1 MIRETLATAVESAA
15 TGIGLDPSA
24 VNWTM
29 ERPARREHGD
39 WSCNIAMASAKAAG
53 RNPRDIAGDLV
64 AALDAMS
71 LDHVDA
77 VEIAGPG
84 FVNFRLAPSW
94 LHDVLV
100 DVVEQGEQRYA
111 RLALGEGTKVNVE
124 FVSVN
129 PNGPIHAG
137 HGRGAAYGD
146 ALARILDRAGFDVTR
161 EFYLNDRGVQM
172 LRYAES
178 LLARKRGEEVPEDG
192 YAGQYVAD
200 WAAEM
205 PDDVAEAG
213 IDAVR
218 AWGYERA
225 LADQREVLDA
235 FHVHFDVWS
244 SELALVGTGAMDQAL
259 TDLRAR
265 DHAFDDD
272 GATWLRSTTFGDD
285 KDRPLIKSDGE
296 PTYLLP
302 DIAYHRDKF
311 ARGFDLL
318 IDVWGA
324 DHHGY
329 VPRMK
334 AAIEAL
340 GHDPAEFEVQI
351 VQIVRLER
359 DGQEVRLSKRAGD
372 IVELRDLIDHVGAD
386 VARLTYLL
394 QSIDSQQTIDLGL
407 ITSQSSEN
415 PVFYVQMANARIHAI
430 VAKATDAGIERGP
443 LAEADLSLLTHERE
457 IELLRALSELPDV
470 LGVAARDRTPHTI
483 TNWVREL
490 ADRFHGFYHDCYVIG
505 DVPPELTQARLWLV
519 ESARIGLSIGLDL
532 LGVSAPEQ
540 M

>member
-1 MIRETLATAVESAA
+1 VIRDTLAAAVESAA
-15 TGIGLDPSA
+15 AGIGLDPAA
-24 VNWTM
+24 VTWTM

-39 WSCNIAMASAKAAG
+39 WSCNIALASAKVAG
-53 RNPRDIAGDLV
+53 RPPRDIAGDLV
-64 AALDAMS
+64 ATLDQAE
-71 LDHVDA
+71 LPHVDG

-94 LHDVLV
+94 LHDVLA
-100 DVVEQGEQRYA
+100 DVVAQGEHGYA
-111 RLALGEGTKVNVE
+111 RPDLGAGRTVNVE
-124 FVSVN
+124 FVSAN
-129 PNGPIHAG
+129 PNGPLHAG

-146 ALARILDRAGFDVTR
+146 SVARILERTGHAVTR

-178 LLARKRGEEVPEDG
+178 LLARKQGRPVPEDG
-192 YAGQYVAD
+192 YAGGYVAD

-205 PDDVAEAG
+205 PDEVADAG
-213 IDAVR
+213 VEAVR
-218 AWGYERA
+218 DWGYERA

-244 SELALVGTGAMDQAL
+244 SELALVESGAMDAAL
-259 TDLRAR
+259 ADLRAR
-265 DHAFDDD
+265 DMAYDAD
-272 GATWLRSTTFGDD
+272 GAVWLRSTALGDD
-285 KDRPLIKSDGE
+285 KDRPLVKSDGE

-311 ARGFDLL
+311 ARGHELL

-334 AAIEAL
+334 AAIQAL
-340 GHDPAEFEVQI
+340 GHDPSELEVPI

-359 DGQEVRLSKRAGD
+359 EGREVKLSKRAGD
-372 IVELRDLIDHVGAD
+372 IIELRDLIDEVGAD

-394 QSIDSQQTIDLGL
+394 QSVDSQQTIDLDL
-407 ITSQSSEN
+407 ITSRSNEN
-415 PVFYVQMANARIHAI
+415 PVFYVQYAHARIHSIGRRA
-430 VAKATDAGIERGP
+430 
-443 LAEADLSLLTHERE
+443 AEAGVERQPIEQVDLSLLTHERE
-457 IELLRALSELPDV
+457 VELLRTLSELPET
-470 LGVAARDRTPHTI
+470 LARAARERAPHTI
-483 TNWVREL
+483 TGWVREL

-519 ESARIGLSIGLDL
+519 EAARIGLAIGLDL
-532 LGVSAPEQ
+532 LGVSAPES